1 MPPAHSLRTEGGEG
15 ARRHR
20 LRRSIDVGGRR
31 GKTADRGEDNKD
43 DDHHGRSPP
52 PAPPSAEP
60 WLRADDR
67 AGGGGRRHR
76 RQRGRRKRQRGG
88 HVDPAW
94 RQLDLIR
101 RNWEEKRSR
110 RLEEE
115 DGGGGGGAGGGG
127 GDGNNLPRRTAQHLA
142 WRVAQA
148 HYTTIN

>member
-1 MPPAHSLRTEGGEG
+1 VEEEVGPCRKGSMPPAHGLRTKGGEG
-15 ARRHR
+15 ARRHH
-20 LRRSIDVGGRR
+20 LGRSIDVGGRR
-31 GKTADRGEDNKD
+31 GKTADCGE
-43 DDHHGRSPP
+43 
-52 PAPPSAEP
+52 
-60 WLRADDR
+60 
-67 AGGGGRRHR
+67 GGGGRRHR

-88 HVDPAW
+88 HVQPDRESAGPASESADPAW

-127 GDGNNLPRRTAQHLA
+127 GDGDNLPRCTAQQLA
-142 WRVAQA
+142 WHVAQA